1 VYHKLPRSRYQL
13 VVRVMN
19 VAMLDICDYRW
30 GVCDGRDYQFGC
42 AGAEGDGWAEG
53 EVKVKVKVICE
64 YI

>member
-1 VYHKLPRSRYQL
+1 V
-13 VVRVMN
+13 
-19 VAMLDICDYRW
+19 LDICDYRW